1 MQNEYHLRVSTTS
14 GKLLIVSDNSDVP
27 LVDANV
33 DTLGT
38 MPIVEDWIS
47 CGWAP
52 GVDTSTVHNKDG
64 SITTITAD
72 EETKT
77 KTTERRNPNG
87 GGSKSVQ
94 TMIVNT
100 PSIDYWRK
108 FDKESSTD
116 FMQMLRGMSV
126 IELKRFFNVLSRI
139 QQGISRELDFRII
152 NFKDPKITSK
162 EWEEMIN
169 HNF

>member
-38 MPIVEDWIS
+38 IPIVEDWIS
-47 CGWAP
+47 YGWAP

-72 EETKT
+72 EKTLTKT
-77 KTTERRNPNG
+77 IERRDQNG
-87 GGSKSVQ
+87 RESKEIIGPMRV
-94 TMIVNT
+94 VDA
-100 PSIDYWRK
+100 PSIDYLRT

-116 FMQMLRGMSV
+116 FMRMLRGMSV
-126 IELKRFFNVLSRI
+126 IELKRFFNVLLRI
-139 QQGISRELDFRII
+139 QQGINQEIYFRIT
-152 NFKDPKITSK
+152 NFKNPKITEN
-162 EWEEMIN
+162 EWTQM
-169 HNF
+169 HKF